1 VIFCR
6 KGRLKTAGALSG
18 AVGVRRTTQERDN
31 PAAAVEQVIHGLHG
45 PLGVLDPDGS
55 RQLGGRPPVDE
66 YRSSLSLETLKE
78 PLVRQPGAADDR
90 PVHPLVFEG
99 PEDVLLASRVLGGKP
114 MLRPTESETVGD
126 RDRIV
131 NLSDGVFAI
140 AITLLVLDIQVPDI
154 PEKVVSSQLPEALLS
169 LWPKYLGYFLSFV
182 GISAFWLIHHSI
194 FRPIRS
200 YDRTLLYLN
209 FLFLMVVAFVPF
221 PTALLGEYGDHQL
234 PVAIYAATLA
244 VGRLLLTAIHW
255 YSTRNDRLLDEPQ
268 DPATVRFFLRWGLTI
283 PAIFLLSIGVSFF
296 SVGVAI
302 WTWLIMLVVDAVVIR
317 RRFR

>member
-1 VIFCR
+1 M
-6 KGRLKTAGALSG
+6 AEA
-18 AVGVRRTTQERDN
+18 TQ
-31 PAAAVEQVIHGLHG
+31 
-45 PLGVLDPDGS
+45 
-55 RQLGGRPPVDE
+55 
-66 YRSSLSLETLKE
+66 RSSE
-78 PLVRQPGAADDR
+78 AAR
-90 PVHPLVFEG
+90 
-99 PEDVLLASRVLGGKP
+99 
-114 MLRPTESETVGD
+114 D

-140 AITLLVLDIQVPDI
+140 AITLLVLDIRVPDI
-154 PEKVVSSQLPEALLS
+154 PENMVASKLPAALIS
-169 LWPKYLGYFLSFV
+169 LWPNYLGYFLSFV
-182 GISAFWLIHHSI
+182 GISAFWTIHHSI
-194 FRPIRS
+194 FRSIRA
-200 YDRTLLYLN
+200 YDRALLYLN

-221 PTALLGEYGDHQL
+221 PTSLLGDYGDHQL

-255 YSTRNDRLLDEPQ
+255 YSARNDRLLDEPQ
-268 DPATVRFFLRWGLTI
+268 DPATVRFFLRRGLTI

>member
-1 VIFCR
+1 MKMFRPIEDET
-6 KGRLKTAGALSG
+6 GR
-18 AVGVRRTTQERDN
+18 
-31 PAAAVEQVIHGLHG
+31 
-45 PLGVLDPDGS
+45 
-55 RQLGGRPPVDE
+55 
-66 YRSSLSLETLKE
+66 
-78 PLVRQPGAADDR
+78 
-90 PVHPLVFEG
+90 
-99 PEDVLLASRVLGGKP
+99 
-114 MLRPTESETVGD
+114 D

-140 AITLLVLDIQVPDI
+140 AITLLVLDIRAPDI
-154 PEKVVSSQLPEALLS
+154 PKNLVSSRLPTALLS
-169 LWPKYLGYFLSFV
+169 LWPDYLGYILSFV

-221 PTALLGEYGDHQL
+221 PTSLLGDYGDHKL

-255 YSTRNDRLLDEPQ
+255 YSTRNNQLLDEPQ
-268 DPATVRFFLRWGLTI
+268 DPATVRFFLRRGLTI
-283 PAIFLLSIGVSFF
+283 PAIFLLSIAISFF
-296 SVGVAI
+296 SVTVAI
-302 WTWLIMLVVDAVVIR
+302 CSWLVMLAVDAVVIH